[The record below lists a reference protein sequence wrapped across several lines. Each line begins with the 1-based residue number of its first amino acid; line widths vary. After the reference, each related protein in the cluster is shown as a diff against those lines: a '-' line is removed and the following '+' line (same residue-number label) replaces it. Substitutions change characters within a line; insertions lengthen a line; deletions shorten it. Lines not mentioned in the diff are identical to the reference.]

1 MTMKRLIAIALM
13 IIFAVSGCGSGNST
27 IEKIVKDDIEGLDS
41 LEEKLDKKM
50 KEIGIE
56 EYEVTSHELTEYGDV
71 LTECKTDNEKLQVYC
86 SSTRHKSDPWT
97 VDSIQDCDTKK
108 YYYST
113 NKHHDV
119 YDYTTGERTQEG
131 APYEMPKALS
141 EGSSKISLI
150 ESSIRSHINKNYKD
164 TDIDSITINNDSIAL
179 VHLTWNV
186 KNTAGTTKDMLKMY
200 SDDLAATMA
209 AEHKE
214 LTEIAV
220 FWKVPYLS
228 SDCKWHYECK
238 DGKAFMDDSFV
249 NF

>member
-1 MTMKRLIAIALM
+1 MKKVIALA
-13 IIFAVSGCGSGNST
+13 IIGTLVLSGCGGST
-27 IEKIVKDDIEGLDS
+27 KQQKDVAAKEDIEGIDYV
-41 LEEKLDKKM
+41 EEIL
-50 KEIGIE
+50 KEGLNDIGIS
-56 EYEVTSHELTEYGDV
+56 EYEVISYEWGIAKLVLYANCKVGDSNFKV
-71 LTECKTDNEKLQVYC
+71 SFVEERDGTAPWRLQAIEDTDAN
-86 SSTRHKSDPWT
+86 
-97 VDSIQDCDTKK
+97 K

-113 NKHHDV
+113 IESVDV
-119 YDYTTGERTQEG
+119 YDYSTGELIRKG
-131 APYEMPKALS
+131 APIEIPT
-141 EGSSKISLI
+141 GSKI
-150 ESSIRSHINKNYKD
+150 ESSIRNHVDKSYRD
-164 TDIDSITINNDSIAL
+164 TDIDSVTVNNDSIAL

-186 KNTAGTTKDMLKMY
+186 KNTADTTKKTLKMY

-209 AEHKE
+209 QEHKE